1 MSAVPEVPP
10 ADGPTHYRRRMA
22 GRPRVAL
29 VTIALVGSIAA
40 VATAATAVGDG
51 PADVGR
57 AADRVERPPASIS
70 IVAVGDVLPEARV
83 RLSASR
89 YGALTGSRFDFAPLF
104 APVQPIISA
113 ADLAICH
120 MELPVGPAGGPYGNF
135 GRSDFGGNRILAPY
149 EIATGVRA
157 AGFDACT
164 TASNHSLDVGVDGI
178 ASTIEAL
185 TANGI
190 ASTGTATSAELARPT
205 LVEIDGVTV
214 GLVSYTVASNMFPPP
229 EAWRLNF
236 ATHSGIISTA
246 VEQARRDGAQI
257 VLLSLH
263 LAQELLPAP
272 RPDDRAL
279 ATAIVA
285 SSSVDAVFMHGPHV
299 VQPFEYLDGTPV
311 WWSLGNFISE
321 MGPPSTGRYAD
332 PRTSDGLVA
341 FLRFTE
347 RADGSFDHEARTIAI
362 CNDRIDRTVRAPVT
376 DLARDDLPS
385 SIRNDLAAC
394 AARTRALVPDAV

>member
-1 MSAVPEVPP
+1 MV
-10 ADGPTHYRRRMA
+10 
-22 GRPRVAL
+22 GRPRIAL
-29 VTIALVGSIAA
+29 VTIALAASIAA
-40 VATAATAVGDG
+40 AASAAAGIGDR
-51 PADVGR
+51 PADVAEPAVR
-57 AADRVERPPASIS
+57 LERPPASIS

-89 YGALTGSRFDFAPLF
+89 YGALIGARFDFAPLF
-104 APVQPIISA
+104 APVEPIISS

-120 MELPVGPAGGPYGNF
+120 MELPVGRDGGPYGNF

-149 EIATGVRA
+149 EVAIGVRA
-157 AGFDACT
+157 AGFDACS
-164 TASNHSLDVGVDGI
+164 TASNHSLDLGADGI

-190 ASTGTATSAELARPT
+190 ASTGTAISPEQARPR
-205 LVEIDGVTV
+205 LLEVDGVRV
-214 GLVSYTVASNMFPPP
+214 GLVSYTVASNMFPSP

-236 ATHSGIISTA
+236 ATNSGTISLP

-263 LAQELLPAP
+263 LAQELLTAP
-272 RPDDRAL
+272 RPDDRAVVE
-279 ATAIVA
+279 AIVA
-285 SSSVDAVFMHGPHV
+285 STSVDAVFMHGPHV
-299 VQPFEYLDGTPV
+299 VQPFEYIDGTPV

-347 RADGSFDHEARTIAI
+347 RPDGTFEHEAGTIAI

-376 DLARDDLPS
+376 DLARDDLPL

-394 AARTRALVPDAV
+394 AARTRSLVPDAN